1 MYEYYIEMKMA
12 MKNFRINSDLE
23 KEIVDYAMPSANSSL
38 SSIRNNRTISFV
50 KRIDEYTLLIKLTSK
65 DKVNATRSL
74 SSLSYALLNGKMS
87 DYVSQNAVYNGC
99 VINSKVVKEEIST
112 ITNVS
117 DINIL
122 NEVATILFAK
132 TDMKPK
138 EKELAREYEEKL
150 RYLIVEYLNQK
161 NEL

>member
-12 MKNFRINSDLE
+12 MKNFPINSHLE